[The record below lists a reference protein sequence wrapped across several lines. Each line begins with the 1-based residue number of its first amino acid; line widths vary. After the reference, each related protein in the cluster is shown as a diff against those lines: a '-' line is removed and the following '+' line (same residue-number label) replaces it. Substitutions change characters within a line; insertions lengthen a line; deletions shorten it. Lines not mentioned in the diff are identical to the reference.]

1 MILLFITYSTY
12 SKPLSE
18 LVVAADASP
27 VIPATILVLQIKGS
41 VPHTIDITN
50 PDYFFLYVAQKNEE
64 ALFVEPIWHIVKLR
78 RSYKVLESPVTSDAQ
93 LNWR

>member
-12 SKPLSE
+12 SQPLSE

-27 VIPATILVLQIKGS
+27 VITATILALQIKGS

-50 PDYFFLYVAQKNEE
+50 SDDFFLYVAQKMKK
-64 ALFVEPIWHIVKLR
+64 LFL
-78 RSYKVLESPVTSDAQ
+78 
-93 LNWR
+93 LNLFGIL